1 MDKVGIRTI
10 VVNFD
15 DEQLP
20 YLSLVQ
26 GDAKTRG
33 FDIVICDSDGKE
45 IPPSNDYIVELV
57 ATASNNPD
65 TPYANRHTVKDGKYR
80 VMIPT
85 EALSESGFVFLQL
98 VFYQKSTGA
107 VIHTIEQK
115 CPVYRSRGQEVVESN
130 NLYVDITAL
139 RLGIEKIAV
148 METAYLQVLEDEETR
163 KSSENARINNE
174 QTRVEAETQRVD
186 SEAIRVS
193 NENTRVNNE
202 NLRVTAEEEREI
214 KFDSWDKTMQGVIP
228 NATDTEKGAV
238 KISSLESET
247 EPYTAVSI
255 GKLDEEKSNILRDV
269 NLLENKVLDNET
281 QILTLDK
288 EISSVSLWDKTV
300 APGGK
305 KPVVKEEQ
313 YAFYGEVSTDNLI
326 DGDSLALKIGL
337 SSGSSQNRYAGWLK
351 FLYKGKILFVAKKKL
366 RINLSWDDINSVDA
380 VYGDTIVEIKGL
392 NYKVRLLR
400 GIGEDVQPDPSI
412 YQEKYAGDA
421 CHYSE
426 WNNLFCPISEEAP
439 SLWQYPDNVQEPIS
453 KLKKTYTN
461 IELDMSEPSSWCQE
475 ACGAG
480 RSYRGG
486 KGVSHANATS
496 SSSTTEGWRPV
507 LELVE

>member
-1 MDKVGIRTI
+1 MDKIGIRTI

-20 YLSLVQ
+20 YMSLVQ

-45 IPPSNDYIVELV
+45 IPPIDDYIVELV
-57 ATASNNPD
+57 ATGSNAPD
-65 TPYANRHTVKDGKYR
+65 TPYANRHTIKDGKYR

-85 EALSESGFVFLQL
+85 EALSKSGFVFLQL

-139 RLGIEKIAV
+139 RLGIEKIEV
-148 METAYLQVLEDEETR
+148 METAYLQVLEDEATR
-163 KSSENARINNE
+163 KSNEIKREENETRRLSSESQILS
-174 QTRVEAETQRVD
+174 AEKQ
-186 SEAIRVS
+186 RVS
-193 NENTRVNNE
+193 NERQRNE
-202 NLRVTAEEEREI
+202 NESKRITAEKERET
-214 KFDSWDKTMQGVIP
+214 KFDGWDKTMEGIIP
-228 NATDTEKGAV
+228 NATDTEKGVV
-238 KISSLESET
+238 KISSLTSES

-255 GKLDEEKSNILRDV
+255 GKLNEEKSNILRNV

-288 EISSVSLWDKTV
+288 EVSSVSLWDKTV

-305 KPVVKEEQ
+305 EPVIKEEQ

-326 DGDSLALKIGL
+326 DGNSLALKIGL

-366 RINLSWDDINSVDA
+366 RINLSWDDINSVGA
-380 VYGDTIVEIKGL
+380 VYGEKIIKIENL
-392 NYKVRLLR
+392 SYKVRLLR
-400 GIGEDVQPDPSI
+400 GIGEDVQPDPYI
-412 YQEKYAGDA
+412 HQEKAAGDA
-421 CHYSE
+421 CYYSE

-453 KLKKTYTN
+453 KLRKTYTN
-461 IELDMSEPSSWCQE
+461 IELDMSGSSWCQE

-486 KGVSHANATS
+486 RGVSHAASTS
-496 SSSTTEGWRPV
+496 SSRTTEGWRPV
-507 LELVE
+507 LELL

>member
-45 IPPSNDYIVELV
+45 IAPSDDYVVELV
-57 ATASNNPD
+57 ATSSNAPD
-65 TPYANRHTVKDGKYR
+65 KPYANRHTIKDGKYR

-139 RLGIEKIAV
+139 RLGIEKIEV
-148 METAYLQVLEDEETR
+148 METTYLQVLEDEETR
-163 KSSENARINNE
+163 KSSENTRIDNE

-186 SEAIRVS
+186 SEAIRKS

-214 KFDSWDKTMQGVIP
+214 KFDEWDKTIQGVIP

-255 GKLDEEKSNILRDV
+255 GKLEDTIAPLLFNSNIPFNEIVDNKFYMEIYGRNIRKMVEIEDDEEKMNTLLQSKYVKTLQKGETVEGKFLILKGECYIWGDDFEEEDFFNIIGHEMFGY
-269 NLLENKVLDNET
+269 N
-281 QILTLDK
+281 
-288 EISSVSLWDKTV
+288 
-300 APGGK
+300 
-305 KPVVKEEQ
+305 
-313 YAFYGEVSTDNLI
+313 NLI
-326 DGDSLALKIGL
+326 VSKIYNELGL
-337 SSGSSQNRYAGWLK
+337 
-351 FLYKGKILFVAKKKL
+351 
-366 RINLSWDDINSVDA
+366 DT
-380 VYGDTIVEIKGL
+380 VYYYD
-392 NYKVRLLR
+392 
-400 GIGEDVQPDPSI
+400 
-412 YQEKYAGDA
+412 
-421 CHYSE
+421 
-426 WNNLFCPISEEAP
+426 
-439 SLWQYPDNVQEPIS
+439 
-453 KLKKTYTN
+453 
-461 IELDMSEPSSWCQE
+461 
-475 ACGAG
+475 
-480 RSYRGG
+480 
-486 KGVSHANATS
+486 
-496 SSSTTEGWRPV
+496 
-507 LELVE
+507 LVE